1 MAYDNTFPANDSFLA
16 DFPEGYREQ
25 IKSIIQDAIVNAGMV
40 NNLLVGN
47 ANGNIPVSN
56 GAECANLN
64 AAKLNGKSAGEFAPK
79 EHGHK
84 VATESS
90 DGYMSNVMCKKLNG
104 VATGAEVNQNA
115 FANVKVGNI
124 TVQADAKQDTLE
136 LVAGTNIALTPD
148 ATNDK
153 VTVAVNGKVASAA
166 NADNAGT
173 ANQLRNARLI
183 GNASFNGTA
192 NISLAQM
199 RAVESS
205 VANIP
210 YNANW
215 NNYITAGNYGV
226 GQDQEF
232 SANYGQPVGAYR
244 YGVLAVIRGGSGL
257 AQVYYS
263 HNNEQIWHRSGYDNG
278 RWNPWRRLFI
288 DGVATTASTALVA
301 ATQPITDSSTKIATT
316 AFVNNRLLA
325 SINKN
330 AADAATTYPWGISA
344 HMAYNGGYPCAYGN
358 TFTIRGNNN
367 GTSQILIQWSGTTG
381 GTGGVFFRNARDA
394 APGTWSP
401 WLELA
406 RVSSPNFTGV
416 PTAPTPAVT
425 DNSTKI
431 ATTAFVLSLINTLKS
446 NGTLGVTTGQSLA
459 GNGWVKFSNK
469 FIIQWGSARTY
480 ADNAYP
486 LAFPTA
492 ALRVVIGGSIAYNL
506 IDRTKFHLD
515 DPNVSDGWKPPTR
528 EYVAFG
534 Y

>member
-148 ATNDK
+148 ATNDR

-166 NADNAGT
+166 NADNAT
-173 ANQLRNARLI
+173 SATQLKNARLI
-183 GNASFNGTA
+183 GSASFNGTA
-192 NISLAQM
+192 NITLAQM
-199 RAVESS
+199 RAVGFYETT
-205 VANIP
+205 IP
-210 YNANW
+210 PTANW
-215 NNYITAGNYGV
+215 NSYITPGFYPIGQEQPLSATYNQPTNAYPYGCLV
-226 GQDQEF
+226 VFKSG
-232 SANYGQPVGAYR
+232 
-244 YGVLAVIRGGSGL
+244 IGL
-257 AQVYYS
+257 AQTYYS
-263 HNNEQIWHRSGYDNG
+263 HGGSEIWHRGGFNG
-278 RWNPWRRLFI
+278 GGWQPWCCLFRN
-288 DGVATTASTALVA
+288 GVATTATTAVVA
-301 ATQPITDSSTKIATT
+301 ATQATTDSSTKIATT

-330 AADAATTYPWGISA
+330 AADAATTYPFGISA
-344 HMAYNGGYPCAYGN
+344 HMAYNAGYPCAYGN

-367 GTSQILIQWSGTTG
+367 GTSQFLIEWSGTTG
-381 GTGGVFFRNARDA
+381 GTGRVFFRNARDS